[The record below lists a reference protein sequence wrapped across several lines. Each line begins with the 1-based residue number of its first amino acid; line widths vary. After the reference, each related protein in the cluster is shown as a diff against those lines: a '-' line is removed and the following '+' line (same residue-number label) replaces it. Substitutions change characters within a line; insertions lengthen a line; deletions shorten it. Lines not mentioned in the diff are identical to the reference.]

1 MSINPPTKDK
11 EEIINN
17 QDNKTPPQN
26 YEQNKTHKIQPPLSS
41 SKTNQNISKLDF
53 KKTLPDWIN
62 KPWMYIHPT
71 HQIQQNSWLEE
82 WSNVILSYIKHKS
95 NHSVDISILKQEFP
109 FQNQTI
115 SKNLT
120 INDLTSIFD
129 YMVSKN
135 QAIWIGDNK
144 NSIYI
149 RIKSNTQYA
158 SEMHRYMIDNGYA
171 LDVLTLYDIQTLNQ
185 IWSNLPEEEL
195 KSVLNILVS
204 QNKAEWI
211 GKKQDTIKFSI

>member
-11 EEIINN
+11 KEIINK
-17 QDNKTPPQN
+17 QDNKAEIPN
-26 YEQNKTHKIQPPLSS
+26 HEQNITHKIQPSPSS
-41 SKTNQNISKLDF
+41 TETNQSISKLDF
-53 KKTLPDWIN
+53 NKTLPDWIN
-62 KPWMYIHPT
+62 KPWMYIRPT

-95 NHSVDISILKQEFP
+95 NHSIDISILKQEFP

-115 SKNLT
+115 SKNLK
-120 INDLTSIFD
+120 INDIISIFD
-129 YMVSKN
+129 YMVSTNK
-135 QAIWIGDNK
+135 AIWIGDDK

-158 SEMHRYMIDNGYA
+158 SEMHLYMIDNGYA

-185 IWSNLPEEEL
+185 IWSNLPEDEL

>member
-1 MSINPPTKDK
+1 
-11 EEIINN
+11 
-17 QDNKTPPQN
+17 
-26 YEQNKTHKIQPPLSS
+26 
-41 SKTNQNISKLDF
+41 
-53 KKTLPDWIN
+53 
-62 KPWMYIHPT
+62 MYIHPT